1 MKRHFY
7 HHLIE
12 IDSIHLA
19 LGNLDLSP
27 EEKQELLTI
36 VETNINHAIMDSILS
51 ELADPDKKV
60 FLSHVVTDDHD
71 AIWKLLN
78 DKIDNAQDKILITI
92 NEFKKKLHADIL
104 EAHKKN

>member
-1 MKRHFY
+1 MKKHFY

-60 FLSHVVTDDHD
+60 FLSLVVVEDNTG
-71 AIWKLLN
+71 IWKLLN
-78 DKIDNAQDKILITI
+78 EKIDNAQDTILDVM
-92 NEFKKKLHADIL
+92 NRFKEKLHADIRGV
-104 EAHKKN
+104 KQS